1 MNTDSQTDTGSPLQ
15 NSETLS
21 SITRVID
28 RLLGPGGCPWDQEQ
42 TPVSLC
48 DYLIEE
54 CYELVEALRSGSKQD
69 IEEEM
74 GDVFFLLLFLVR
86 LLKQDGVTTMTSIA
100 EKNAVKMISRHPHVF
115 SDTEINS
122 REELLRNWERIKKGE
137 KSEKKGVF
145 ASLPVT
151 LPPLLRAYRIH
162 SKASRTGFTWV
173 SDADFETHFEKEK
186 QEWEQARKSG
196 NQDAMLDEFG
206 DFLFCVVEMGRR
218 CGIKANAAL
227 HKANAKF
234 LRRFSAMEELA
245 AAQGQDFSELD
256 CAQKNALWERVKEEE
271 RQ

>member
-1 MNTDSQTDTGSPLQ
+1 
-15 NSETLS
+15 
-21 SITRVID
+21 
-28 RLLGPGGCPWDQEQ
+28 
-42 TPVSLC
+42 
-48 DYLIEE
+48 
-54 CYELVEALRSGSKQD
+54 
-69 IEEEM
+69 
-74 GDVFFLLLFLVR
+74 
-86 LLKQDGVTTMTSIA
+86 MTSIA
-100 EKNAVKMISRHPHVF
+100 EKNAAKMISRHLHVI

-122 REELLRNWERIKKGE
+122 REELLHNWERIKKGE

-218 CGIKANAAL
+218 LCRWK
-227 HKANAKF
+227 
-234 LRRFSAMEELA
+234 S
-245 AAQGQDFSELD
+245 
-256 CAQKNALWERVKEEE
+256 VV
-271 RQ
+271 

>member
-1 MNTDSQTDTGSPLQ
+1 M
-15 NSETLS
+15 
-21 SITRVID
+21 RVID

-100 EKNAVKMISRHPHVF
+100 EKNTTKMISRHPHVF

-122 REELLRNWERIKKGE
+122 REELLHNWERIKKGE

-162 SKASRTGFTWV
+162 SKASRTG
-173 SDADFETHFEKEK
+173 
-186 QEWEQARKSG
+186 
-196 NQDAMLDEFG
+196 
-206 DFLFCVVEMGRR
+206 
-218 CGIKANAAL
+218 
-227 HKANAKF
+227 
-234 LRRFSAMEELA
+234 
-245 AAQGQDFSELD
+245 
-256 CAQKNALWERVKEEE
+256 
-271 RQ
+271 